1 MTYKQWL
8 MQGVNNANR
17 AHVERAKKVLGNKT
31 YGIKWQEAVMAF
43 EEGLKADLPSSQLY
57 NHANKLANLVW
68 TRAINGRELG
78 KL

>member
-17 AHVERAKKVLGNKT
+17 AHVERAKKVLGSKT

>member
-31 YGIKWQEAVMAF
+31 YGIKWQEAVNAF
-43 EEGLKADLPSSQLY
+43 EEGLKANIPDHQLL
-57 NHANKLANLVW
+57 NHAGRQANLVW
-68 TRAINGRELG
+68 TKAINGRELG